1 MIRRII
7 LAPIVLPVALVLSVL
22 NLIVIAVSSV
32 YETLT
37 KECVKELVDMR
48 TKVTEVTTETVMQK
62 AISFSDFNGYMD
74 KDSPKT
80 QVTGCVSKAEDAAP
94 YTTSAKEIYN
104 NLRLDYNGTEF
115 TYWGKTI
122 EQLGLPNF
130 FTFDA
135 VMEKYVIA
143 G

>member
-1 MIRRII
+1 M
-7 LAPIVLPVALVLSVL
+7 
-22 NLIVIAVSSV
+22 
-32 YETLT
+32 
-37 KECVKELVDMR
+37 
-48 TKVTEVTTETVMQK
+48 
-62 AISFSDFNGYMD
+62 SDFLNIKFNFGNKNLVIQCKKTDQISDVFQRFYVKAQVN
-74 KDSPKT
+74 KDDVK
-80 QVTGCVSKAEDAAP
+80 
-94 YTTSAKEIYN
+94 IY
-104 NLRLDYNGTEF
+104 YNGTEF